1 MEQNANE
8 KYPKPGWDE
17 IWIFWYSMWW
27 RWINVQ
33 IMTNFL
39 QHPIM
44 SERTSLLMLLA
55 VALVDA
61 TEDVST
67 GIKIGST
74 IILFA

>member
-1 MEQNANE
+1 
-8 KYPKPGWDE
+8 
-17 IWIFWYSMWW
+17 
-27 RWINVQ
+27 
-33 IMTNFL
+33 
-39 QHPIM
+39 M